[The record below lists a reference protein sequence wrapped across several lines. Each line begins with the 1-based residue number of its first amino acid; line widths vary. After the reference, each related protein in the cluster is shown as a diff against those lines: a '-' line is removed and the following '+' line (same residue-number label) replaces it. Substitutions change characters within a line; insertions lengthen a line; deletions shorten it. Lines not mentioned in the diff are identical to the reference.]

1 MATNELLAVKFSII
15 KKNGESLDSSEFER
29 PIDDNVLNF
38 ITKIMPQFGI
48 PWTDIKSIKYT
59 VNGITKEAPV
69 KINVQN
75 DTSEVTRKI
84 TVSQQPVNP
93 PQIDR
98 SEVITQSE
106 LDLATKMI
114 TDGEGDDNISES
126 VLDSQVIPSTSK
138 RSSLTKLGQASTQ
151 NENYNPQPTTTKIIP
166 MNKSNFVAPGS
177 PLVNIP
183 SNSISLQ
190 RSPQKQHCHNPQTN
204 TNCTIRE
211 ECSPFKIQHNGKLL
225 LFPDQEQIC
234 FNVRYGFKLYFNV
247 KNNFWSPA
255 FFVEIS

>member
-1 MATNELLAVKFSII
+1 MATMVTNEQLLVKFSII
-15 KKNGESLDSSEFER
+15 KNNGESLDSSEFER

-69 KINVQN
+69 KINVQKE
-75 DTSEVTRKI
+75 TSEEVTENTTI
-84 TVSQQPVNP
+84 SQQPVNP
-93 PQIDR
+93 PQNDR
-98 SEVITQSE
+98 SQVVTQSE

-114 TDGEGDDNISES
+114 IDGEGDSNTSEL
-126 VLDSQVIPSTSK
+126 VLDSQVTPSTSK
-138 RSSLTKLGQASTQ
+138 RSSLSKLEQTSTQ
-151 NENYNPQPTTTKIIP
+151 NENYNPRPTTTKIIP

-177 PLVNIP
+177 PLVNLP

-211 ECSPFKIQHNGKLL
+211 ECSPFKIQHYGKLL

-234 FNVRYGFKLYFNV
+234 FNVRYGFK
-247 KNNFWSPA
+247 
-255 FFVEIS
+255 